1 MSVLSMKIV
10 HENLKRGEITLIPEN
25 LDDLWHL
32 YNIITP
38 GDLIYA
44 KTLRRI
50 ERGEEVKRRKKVE
63 KKPIYLGLKVEKLD
77 FHEFTNRLRVKG
89 VIVEAPDNIGALGSY
104 HTINVNIGTQ
114 IKIIKEEWP
123 TFILKRIKEAV
134 KSARRPK
141 ALIVAIE
148 EGEAT
153 IAVVGDY
160 DVRIV
165 AQIIQSIPGKRLNSK
180 YHDEAIKKFFNCV
193 FKVVEENVK
202 KANNFLVI
210 VVAGPGFVKDHF
222 SECLIS
228 KIPELSGKV
237 IVDNAS
243 SGGENAV
250 YEVLRRGVI
259 SKVSEKMRIEEE
271 LELIEEFLKR
281 LGQERGTVTYGT
293 ENVEKA
299 VILGAADTILVTD
312 RKLRESTKEE
322 RKKLDEIL
330 REAEKKRGKV
340 VILAASAPAGKQLE
354 NFGGIAALLRYK
366 LPDS

>member
-1 MSVLSMKIV
+1 MKIV

-32 YNIITP
+32 YNVITP
-38 GDLIYA
+38 GDIVYA
-44 KTLRRI
+44 KTLRKI

-63 KKPIYLGLKVEKLD
+63 KKLVYLGLKVESVD
-77 FHEFTNRLRVKG
+77 FHEFTNRLRIKG
-89 VIVEAPDNIGALGSY
+89 IIIEAPDNIGALGSY

-134 KSARRPK
+134 ESARRPK

-160 DVRIV
+160 NITIV

-180 YHDEAIKKFFNCV
+180 YHDEAIKKFFSDV
-193 FKVVEENVK
+193 FKVVEENIR
-202 KANNFLVI
+202 KANNFSVI

-222 SECLIS
+222 SEYLVS
-228 KIPELSGKV
+228 KTPELSGKV
-237 IVDNAS
+237 VVDSAS

-259 SKVSEKMRIEEE
+259 SKAAEKMRVEEE

-281 LGQERGTVTYGT
+281 LGQEHGTVTYGM

-299 VILGAADTILVTD
+299 VILGAVDTILVTD
-312 RKLRESTKEE
+312 RKLRESSKEE

-330 REAEKKRGKV
+330 RETEKKRGKV
-340 VILAASAPAGKQLE
+340 MIFAANTPAGKQLE
-354 NFGGIAALLRYK
+354 NFGGIAALLRYR